1 MLDPNL
7 LRAQL
12 AQTAERLRATRG
24 LELDVDWLR
33 NGYRVVPD
41 TRAAASL
48 TARWLFVV
56 QQVLGWVGL

>member
-24 LELDVDWLR
+24 LELD
-33 NGYRVVPD
+33 
-41 TRAAASL
+41 AAARADL
-48 TARWLFVV
+48 IAFLRTI
-56 QQVLGWVGL
+56 